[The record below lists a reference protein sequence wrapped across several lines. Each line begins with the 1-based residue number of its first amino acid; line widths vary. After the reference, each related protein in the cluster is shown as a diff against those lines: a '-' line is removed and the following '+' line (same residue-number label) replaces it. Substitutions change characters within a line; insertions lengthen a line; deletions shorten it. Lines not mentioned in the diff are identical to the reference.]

1 MRNMR
6 RKGSRCITM
15 VDIMGNEVLEVIK
28 WYEEQLGR
36 KLTQSERTLIR
47 YQCAI
52 MYSKKPD
59 LKDLKKFGICI
70 DGLLY
75 GDSKNECL

>member
-1 MRNMR
+1 MR
-6 RKGSRCITM
+6 RKGSRCIIM

-36 KLTQSERTLIR
+36 KLTQEERTIIR

-52 MYSKKPD
+52 MNSKKPD
-59 LKDLKKFGICI
+59 LKDLKEFGICL
-70 DGLLY
+70 DGLEY
-75 GDSKNECL
+75 GGLEK

>member
-1 MRNMR
+1 
-6 RKGSRCITM
+6 M

-36 KLTQSERTLIR
+36 KLTQAERTSIR

-52 MYSKKPD
+52 MNSKKPD
-59 LKDLKKFGICI
+59 LKDLKNFGIYL
-70 DGLLY
+70 DGLEY
-75 GDSKNECL
+75 GGSEK

>member
-1 MRNMR
+1 
-6 RKGSRCITM
+6 M

-36 KLTQSERTLIR
+36 KLTQEERTCIR

-52 MYSKKPD
+52 MNSKKPD
-59 LKDLKKFGICI
+59 LKELKKFGIFL
-70 DGLLY
+70 DGLKY
-75 GDSKNECL
+75 GGSESGQQ